1 MLQDNRKETSPLVKD
16 SPNTLFNRKIT
27 HPHLIWS
34 VVAAMGFLA
43 KPPMRKSDTEIMQ
56 PRVLFQDKKQEY
68 LRKRSPIKI
77 KTKKRKNNYL
87 SEVTDIKQVK
97 GLEQFTLSHSKC
109 LATGREERPY
119 VLQAEKLRNRKQPS
133 VRSESFRRPPTLR
146 PTQKAAK

>member
-77 KTKKRKNNYL
+77 KTKKKK
-87 SEVTDIKQVK
+87 KQ
-97 GLEQFTLSHSKC
+97 LPFRSHGHQ
-109 LATGREERPY
+109 TGQRPRT
-119 VLQAEKLRNRKQPS
+119 VHSFSFQMSRNRP
-133 VRSESFRRPPTLR
+133 
-146 PTQKAAK
+146 